1 MRASAVRRFQGEATL
16 NYVHKSRGVCRSA
29 IKRTLEPHG
38 KPQPLEDCSVDVTLS
53 TEVSLP
59 ASSAPGAEGH
69 GADFHWLVPPL
80 RVGPHCPS
88 SKGGRSATGRP
99 AWARGPLGQT
109 SLRQKRLPA
118 EHPPDSAVHLNFNLI
133 THDYFV
139 NFWSQ
144 FKRTF

>member
-38 KPQPLEDCSVDVTLS
+38 KLQPLKDCSVDVTLS

-80 RVGPHCPS
+80 RVGPALPQLEGWTVCPWTPRLGS
-88 SKGGRSATGRP
+88 RSP
-99 AWARGPLGQT
+99 
-109 SLRQKRLPA
+109 
-118 EHPPDSAVHLNFNLI
+118 
-133 THDYFV
+133 
-139 NFWSQ
+139 
-144 FKRTF
+144 RTDVLEAKAASR